1 MINNIEICK
10 ELKKKIEETN
20 NEKDRLSNLEKRT
33 VILREI
39 NKNIRANKNDSNEVL
54 RFSKLVSL
62 FNPL

>member
-10 ELKKKIEETN
+10 ELKKKIEEMN
-20 NEKDRLSNLEKRT
+20 NEKDRLSNLEKRA

-39 NKNIRANKNDSNEVL
+39 NKNIRANKNDSSEVL

>member
-10 ELKKKIEETN
+10 ELKKKIEEMN

-39 NKNIRANKNDSNEVL
+39 NKNIRANKNDSSEVL

-62 FNPL
+62 FNLL